1 MNGYEKLKKLY
12 DEIDNLIKQRVTS
25 DTPSFITWRT
35 KTERTLNSI
44 YGKGKELEDF
54 LQTNF

>member
-25 DTPSFITWRT
+25 DTPSFIKR
-35 KTERTLNSI
+35 
-44 YGKGKELEDF
+44 KEL
-54 LQTNF
+54 

>member
-35 KTERTLNSI
+35 KTERTLNTMRI
-44 YGKGKELEDF
+44 YPPTIPKNLAV
-54 LQTNF
+54 T